1 MAMWRDSDWLQS
13 HVQRILEFYHPDC
26 IDTAH
31 GGYIAQFDE
40 ETGDIYEEQSKHLVA
55 TCRFIANYSIGHQL
69 LDRDWCRSACEH
81 GLDFLLD
88 YHHDET
94 QGGFHWIVEG
104 REPVDSKRVCYG
116 HAFVLLALARAKKAD
131 ITSRDIPLVETTD
144 FVMKQFW
151 EDEYGLC
158 ESEYD
163 STWTQPDTY
172 RGQNANMHTCEA
184 LIAVYEATH
193 DDQYLDGALTIA
205 EALTVT
211 LTQDTDGLIWEHY
224 TPTWEHDFTYNR
236 ETPNDTFRPWGYQP
250 GHQIEWA
257 KLLAILSRH
266 SDADWLIRRA
276 EELFQLSIDYGWD
289 SDRGGFYYSFDRE
302 GAPVVTEKYSWE
314 VAEAI
319 GAAAALYE
327 RTNDSQYL
335 DWYDTFWRYATAHMT
350 NPEFGNWY
358 TKVTETNEPIPT
370 TEGIAVEPGYHPIG
384 ACTEALRSIE

>member
-13 HVQRILEFYHPDC
+13 HAQRILEFYHPDC

-31 GGYIAQFDE
+31 GGYIAQVDE

-55 TCRFIANYSIGHQL
+55 TCRFIANYSIGYQS
-69 LDRDWCRSACEH
+69 LDRNWCRLACEH

-88 YHHDET
+88 YHHDEA
-94 QGGFHWIVEG
+94 QDGFHWILEG

-116 HAFVLLALARAKKAD
+116 HAFVLLALARAKEAG

-144 FVMKQFW
+144 FVMEQFW

-158 ESEYD
+158 KSEYD
-163 STWTQPDTY
+163 SAWTQPDTY
-172 RGQNANMHTCEA
+172 RGQNANMHICEA
-184 LIAVYEATH
+184 LIAVYEATY
-193 DDQYLDGALTIA
+193 DDQYLHAALTIA
-205 EALTVT
+205 EALTIT

-224 TPTWEHDFTYNR
+224 TPTWEHDFSYNR

-289 SDRGGFYYSFDRE
+289 PDRGGFYYSFDRE

-335 DWYDTFWRYATAHMT
+335 DWYDTFWRYATAHIT

-358 TKVTETNEPIPT
+358 TKVTETNEPVPT

>member
-1 MAMWRDSDWLQS
+1 MTIWRDSDWLQS
-13 HVQRILEFYHPDC
+13 HVQRILEFYYPDC

-55 TCRFIANYSIGHQL
+55 TCRFITNYSIGHQL
-69 LDRDWCRSACEH
+69 LDQDWCRSACEH

-104 REPVDSKRVCYG
+104 REPVNSKRVCYG
-116 HAFVLLALARAKKAD
+116 HAFALLALARAKKAD
-131 ITSRDIPLVETTD
+131 VTSRDIPLVETTD
-144 FVMKQFW
+144 LVMEQFW

-158 ESEYD
+158 KSEYD

-172 RGQNANMHTCEA
+172 RGQNANMHMCEA
-184 LIAVYEATH
+184 LIAVYEAIH
-193 DDQYLDGALTIA
+193 DDQYLDDALTIA

-257 KLLAILSRH
+257 KLLAILSRY

-289 SDRGGFYYSFDRE
+289 PDRGGFYYTFDRE

-358 TKVTETNEPIPT
+358 TKVTETNKPVPI

-384 ACTEALRSIE
+384 ACTEALRSLE